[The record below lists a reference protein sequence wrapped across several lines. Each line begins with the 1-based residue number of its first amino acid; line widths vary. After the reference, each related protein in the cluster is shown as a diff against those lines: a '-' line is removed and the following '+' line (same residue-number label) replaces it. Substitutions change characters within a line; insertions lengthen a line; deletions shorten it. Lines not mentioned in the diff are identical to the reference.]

1 MACSGHININTTQ
14 SPPHPQSQQQPA
26 VIGVMFSSNQQP
38 ADNLDILTV
47 SRTWPILPPMFLIGS
62 SPLQLLR
69 CGGIFK
75 INGMVT
81 LMYWLILA
89 QQLGSWA
96 KKGTLAR
103 GFCAGEENRSSISST
118 KCQNLK
124 DIFVRSCGKATKEFL
139 ILDNLVHYSKMVL
152 LCC

>member
-1 MACSGHININTTQ
+1 MKWWCPPLHCTACTLLPELQLTAVDIPIGVRVAGACSGHININTTQ
-14 SPPHPQSQQQPA
+14 SPPHPQSQHQPA

-96 KKGTLAR
+96 KKATLAR
-103 GFCAGEENRSSISST
+103 GFCVFRGR
-118 KCQNLK
+118 K
-124 DIFVRSCGKATKEFL
+124 
-139 ILDNLVHYSKMVL
+139 
-152 LCC
+152 